1 MWKLDIGFQKNKT
14 DGTSKTQRSTGKICR
29 KKKVTRQEWHRSKL
43 YGVHTLWGFR
53 YLWQYI
59 LDPSTKR
66 RMFMENIYTN
76 VNKVL
81 EDRKLN

>member
-14 DGTSKTQRSTGKICR
+14 DGTSKIQKVQEKYVEKKSYTSRMTQVKTLGTSDST
-29 KKKVTRQEWHRSKL
+29 
-43 YGVHTLWGFR
+43 
-53 YLWQYI
+53 I

-66 RMFMENIYTN
+66 RMLMENIYTN
-76 VNKVL
+76 VNKIL